1 MDERATNTSEK
12 AVKRNLVDKVRY
24 NDHRVFERLRTQD
37 VTDSFVD
44 ACMENFE
51 RDNEEHIRKL
61 MKIGNDS
68 IRNGI
73 LCKSEIYEPWVS
85 RKYCLLNFT
94 LTLTGHICSG
104 SHRQNAM

>member
-24 NDHRVFERLRTQD
+24 NDHRVFERLRIQN
-37 VTDSFVD
+37 VADSFVD

-51 RDNEEHIRKL
+51 RNNEEHIRTL
-61 MKIGNDS
+61 MKIGVDS

-73 LCKSEIYEPWVS
+73 RCKSEMYKP
-85 RKYCLLNFT
+85 
-94 LTLTGHICSG
+94 
-104 SHRQNAM
+104 